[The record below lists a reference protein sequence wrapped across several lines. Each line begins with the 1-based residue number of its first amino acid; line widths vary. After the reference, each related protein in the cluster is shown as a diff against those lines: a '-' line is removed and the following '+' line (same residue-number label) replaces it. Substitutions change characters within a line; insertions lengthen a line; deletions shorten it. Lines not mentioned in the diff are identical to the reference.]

1 MKTLQEILE
10 NYNEYETPLEDRF
23 GKRLCKFLT
32 PEQAAQIGFAF
43 RNEAEHKPKEWN
55 EENILAQLKDD
66 VLFGYEKCIDER
78 AISASLMY
86 EVVKA
91 WCKVLENGVDEIPY
105 YNFGREMFEKV
116 ASRYGWSEEL
126 AKISGT

>member
-23 GKRLCKFLT
+23 GKRLCQFLT
-32 PEQAAQIGFAF
+32 VSEARQIGFVF
-43 RNEAEHKPKEWN
+43 RNEAEHKPNEWN

-91 WCKVLENGVDEIPY
+91 WCKVLENGLDKIPY
-105 YNFGREMFEKV
+105 QDFGREMFEKV
-116 ASRYGWSEEL
+116 ASKYGWSEEL
-126 AKISGT
+126 TWISGT